1 MVRAQERLADHLGLG
16 RLALVAGPCFGG
28 QQALEWAVRFPD
40 RVGRVAALG
49 ATPAATVHN
58 VALFGVMARLIQA
71 DPDFAG
77 GRYHGRAFPDRGM
90 AAAMLA
96 GVPLWMSPAE
106 MEARFARHPEA
117 PLRYSMDSE
126 FPVERYLDEVGGRRA
141 RRLDP
146 NSLLTMIRAL
156 QYFDLG
162 RDRGGMQAALERV
175 RAQVLLVSAALD
187 WRYPPAEIE
196 RLHQDLLQ
204 AGASSRHVVCDHPLG
219 HSAFIHAAPIAC
231 AALADLLAL
240 PVPPP

>member
-1 MVRAQERLADHLGLG
+1 M
-16 RLALVAGPCFGG
+16 
-28 QQALEWAVRFPD
+28 
-40 RVGRVAALG
+40 AALG

-196 RLHQDLLQ
+196 RFHQDLLQ
-204 AGASSRHVVCDHPLG
+204 AGVRSRHVVVDHPLG
-219 HSAFIHAAPIAC
+219 HSAFVHAAPIAC

-240 PVPPP
+240 PVLPP